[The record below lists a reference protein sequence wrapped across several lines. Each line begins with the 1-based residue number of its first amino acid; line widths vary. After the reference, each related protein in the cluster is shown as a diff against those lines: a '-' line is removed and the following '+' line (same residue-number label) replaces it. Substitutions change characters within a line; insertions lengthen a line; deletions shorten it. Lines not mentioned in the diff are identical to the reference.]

1 MNKTGLIIGYSTVS
15 SFPVILNEI
24 KQIVKKARYASY
36 MAVNYEMLRAY
47 FEIGKRIV
55 EEEQKGQK
63 RAGYGEKLLERLSKE
78 LNKEFGKGFSSTAL
92 RNMRL
97 FYKIYKNKIHQSLAD
112 EFFRL
117 SWTHYCEL
125 IKIED
130 ETKRRYFEKYS
141 SNENL
146 SIRDLKRQIYSLHYE
161 RLLMSKD
168 KKALIEHEKK
178 GNIPDK
184 PEELIKEPYV
194 LEFLGLEEK
203 SEYSEQELEK
213 KVLDNLQKFLL
224 ELGHGFSFVSRQKRI
239 TLDNDHFYIDLLFY
253 NIYLKCYLVIELKT
267 GKFKHEYA
275 GQMNFY
281 LNYVK
286 KIINKEDDNEPI
298 GIILCTEKDKVQAE
312 FATAG
317 ITNKLFVS
325 KYKLYIPSKEEIE
338 KEVKR
343 LL

>member
-1 MNKTGLIIGYSTVS
+1 MNKTELTRVS

-24 KQIVKKARYASY
+24 KQIVRKARYVSY
-36 MAVNYEMLRAY
+36 IAVNNEMLKAY
-47 FEIGKRIV
+47 FEIGRRIV

-78 LNKEFGKGFSSTAL
+78 LNKEFGKGFSITSL
-92 RNMRL
+92 KNMRF
-97 FYKIYKNKIHQSLAD
+97 FYNTYQNQIRQSVTD
-112 EFFRL
+112 EFFKL

-130 ETKRRYFEKYS
+130 TTKRRYFEKYAA
-141 SNENL
+141 NENL

-178 GNIPDK
+178 QNIPNK
-184 PEELIKEPYV
+184 PEELIKDPYI
-194 LEFLGLEEK
+194 LEFLDLEER
-203 SEYSEQELEK
+203 SEYNEQELER

-286 KIINKEDDNEPI
+286 KNINKEGDNEPI
-298 GIILCTEKDKVQAE
+298 GIILCTERDKVQAE
-312 FATAG
+312 YATTG

-338 KEVKR
+338 NEVKR

>member
-117 SWTHYCEL
+117 SWTLYCEL

-168 KKALIEHEKK
+168 KKALIEHERKK
-178 GNIPDK
+178 NVPNK
-184 PEELIKEPYV
+184 PEELIKEPSS
-194 LEFLGLEEK
+194 LNFWILMKKANIANRSLKEK
-203 SEYSEQELEK
+203 CL
-213 KVLDNLQKFLL
+213 
-224 ELGHGFSFVSRQKRI
+224 I
-239 TLDNDHFYIDLLFY
+239 TC
-253 NIYLKCYLVIELKT
+253 KSSC
-267 GKFKHEYA
+267 
-275 GQMNFY
+275 
-281 LNYVK
+281 LN
-286 KIINKEDDNEPI
+286 
-298 GIILCTEKDKVQAE
+298 
-312 FATAG
+312 
-317 ITNKLFVS
+317 
-325 KYKLYIPSKEEIE
+325 
-338 KEVKR
+338 
-343 LL
+343 

>member
-1 MNKTGLIIGYSTVS
+1 MNKITSDKTGLIKSTAS
-15 SFPVILNEI
+15 SFPEILNEI

-55 EEEQKGQK
+55 DEEQKGQK

-78 LNKEFGKGFSSTAL
+78 LNKEFGKGFDASNL
-92 RNMRL
+92 RHMRR
-97 FYKIYKNKIHQSLAD
+97 FYLTYKKWETVSPK
-112 EFFRL
+112 L
-117 SWTHYCEL
+117 SWSHYCEL

-130 ETKRRYFEKYS
+130 ETKRRYFEKYA

-146 SIRDLKRQIYSLHYE
+146 SIRDLKRQICSLHYE

-178 GNIPDK
+178 ENIPNK

-194 LEFLGLEEK
+194 LEFLDLDEK
-203 SEYSEQELEK
+203 SEYSEQELER

-224 ELGHGFSFVSRQKRI
+224 ELGNGFSFVSRQKRI

-286 KIINKEDDNEPI
+286 KNINKEDDNEPI
-298 GIILCTEKDKVQAE
+298 GIILCTEKNKVQAE

-317 ITNKLFVS
+317 ITNRLFVS

-338 KEVKR
+338 NEVKR